1 MLKFLCSQLIWSGV
15 LMAQTAPYGSWKSPI
30 TADVIVEE
38 SVRLGEVCVDGDTI
52 YYSEMRPSEKGR
64 TALLRA
70 LPDGSSEDVLPREY
84 NVRTKVHEYG
94 GGSFHVADGVVYFSQ
109 FSNQQM
115 YRMKEGKIEQVTDQ
129 EHYRYADM
137 RWDATRS
144 LLYCVCE
151 EHTEDEVNNF
161 IVKVDP
167 ESKEV
172 TEVEEGNDFYS
183 SPRIKSDGSHLCY
196 ITWNHPNMPW
206 DGTELWVHP
215 VAADGTLKKGV
226 KVAGGEEESIF
237 QPEWGP
243 DGALYFVSD
252 RTGYWNLYR
261 WENGEVQPL
270 LAKDAEFGQPAWLFG
285 FSTYAFVPSGSGFDI
300 ICAYT
305 QRGTEHFAR
314 LDLNQMTLKEI
325 QTPFTSFRNL
335 QAAKGSVAMIAGSP
349 STSPAVLKYDLE
361 KQKIEALKRSR
372 KKELDPAYI
381 SVPQMIEFPTS
392 DNRKAYAFFYPPT
405 NKDFKGP
412 ESEKP
417 PLIVKSHGG
426 PTSFSPSILNPEVQ
440 YWTSRGIGVVDVN
453 YGGST
458 GFGREYRKRLNDNW
472 GIVDVDDGVNAALF
486 LAKKGEAD
494 ENRLAIK
501 GGSAGGYTTLSAL
514 TFTDVF
520 RAGASYYGVSDL
532 EALAKDTHKFESRYL
547 DKLVG
552 AYPEKRDI
560 YLERSPIHHT
570 DKFSCPVII
579 LQGDEDEIVPP
590 NQAERMFE
598 AVKKKG
604 LMTAYL
610 LFKGEQHGIR
620 AAKNIKKAL
629 EAESY
634 FYSQVFG
641 YKLAD
646 DVEPIPI
653 ENR

>member
-1 MLKFLCSQLIWSGV
+1 MLKFLCSQLIWTGI

-30 TADVIVEE
+30 TADVIVEG
-38 SVRLGEVCVDGDTI
+38 SVRLGEVCADGDTI

-64 TALLRA
+64 TALLRS
-70 LPDGSSEDVLPREY
+70 LPDGSSEDVLPKEY

-94 GGSFHVADGVVYFSQ
+94 GGSFLVVEGVVYFSQ

-115 YRMKEGKIEQVTDQ
+115 YRMKDGKVEQITDQ
-129 EHYRYADM
+129 EHCRYADM

-151 EHTEDEVNNF
+151 EHIEDEVNNF
-161 IVKVDP
+161 IVKIDP
-167 ESKEV
+167 TSKEV

-183 SPRIKSDGSHLCY
+183 SPRIKSDGSQLCY

-215 VAADGTLKKGV
+215 VASNGTLDRGV

-270 LAKDAEFGQPAWLFG
+270 FAKDAEFGQPAWLFG
-285 FSTYAFVPSGSGFDI
+285 FSTYAFVPRGSGFDI
-300 ICAYT
+300 ICTYT
-305 QRGTEHFAR
+305 QKGTEHFAR
-314 LDLNQMTLKEI
+314 LDLNQKTLKEI
-325 QTPFTSFRNL
+325 QTSFTSFRNL
-335 QAAKGSVAMIAGSP
+335 QGAGTCVAMIAGSP
-349 STSPAVLKYDLE
+349 STSPAVVKYDLE
-361 KQKIEALKRSR
+361 KQNVDILKRSR

-381 SVPQMIEFPTS
+381 SIPQMIEFPTS
-392 DNRKAYAFFYPPT
+392 NDMLAYAFFYPPT
-405 NKDFKGP
+405 NKDFNGP
-412 ESEKP
+412 ENERP

-426 PTSFSPSILNPEVQ
+426 PTAFSSSILNPEIQ

-472 GIVDVDDGVNAALF
+472 GIVDVADCVNAALF

-494 ENRLAIK
+494 EKRLAIK

-552 AYPEKRDI
+552 AYPEEREI
-560 YLERSPIHHT
+560 YLDRSPIYHT
-570 DKFSCPVII
+570 DQLSCPVII

-590 NQAERMFE
+590 NQAEMMFE

-620 AAKNIKKAL
+620 AAKNIKRAL

-641 YKLAD
+641 YNIAD
-646 DVEPIPI
+646 IVEPIQI